1 MTKPI
6 TFTKERLFRETPSV
20 HFSDVGV
27 PGQNGLDL
35 VEHRGFAVSPPLRR
49 NFKQFYTHNHQTDNN
64 RVVQGQRVFELV
76 ATEGQMEFEHYRVLL
91 TPEVGALE
99 ILPHVYH
106 RSVSGLSGSLL
117 LNHAIRDEEYDEN
130 NEFRPAWAVTTPD
143 LALVLLKNN
152 PIYVNG
158 NKEEIEYFMVNGR
171 LPN

>member
-1 MTKPI
+1 MAKRKTPKAKPSNKKI
-6 TFTKERLFRETPSV
+6 TNEEL
-20 HFSDVGV
+20 
-27 PGQNGLDL
+27 
-35 VEHRGFAVSPPLRR
+35 
-49 NFKQFYTHNHQTDNN
+49 TH
-64 RVVQGQRVFELV
+64 VQELV
-76 ATEGQMEFEHYRVLL
+76 KQLRTLQ
-91 TPEVGALE
+91 TEVGALE

-106 RSVSGLSGSLL
+106 RSVSGESGSLL
-117 LNHAIRDEEYDEN
+117 LNHAIRDEEDDEN